1 MLHLP
6 VLGVFR
12 GISVTVGEERDG
24 EEVRISDDDTQ
35 ILWRV
40 ILLKGWPKHLKY
52 YKTNNIK

>member
-12 GISVTVGEERDG
+12 GVLVTMGEEKDS

-35 ILWRV
+35 IL
-40 ILLKGWPKHLKY
+40 Y
-52 YKTNNIK
+52 SNIVKRLT